1 MKLTNLDGEQFELDL
16 AMIKEMHDRTY
27 FREIRTIMKDVLQVK
42 ESIAEIRQKI
52 MAERKDCK

>member
-1 MKLTNLDGEQFELDL
+1 MKLTNLDGEPIELDICML
-16 AMIKEMHDRTY
+16 KEMHDRAY